1 MGRLYGEIIVKKPT
15 PEHEQFRNERGLII
29 KYSFKLFKES
39 EYTLIFAINS
49 VQFEYRG
56 QTSFTK
62 NELEPVNMK

>member
-1 MGRLYGEIIVKKPT
+1 MILLSLEA
-15 PEHEQFRNERGLII
+15 
-29 KYSFKLFKES
+29 KLFKES
-39 EYTLIFAINS
+39 EYTLIFAIKS